1 MESLDETSKKLS
13 SKTGFLQHVFHF
25 EEDSKAD
32 ILNIIQYSILAIIPV
47 VILNKLSQKYVPE
60 ADEEKGSFELL
71 AEIIIQIMVL
81 FLGILLIHRIITYVP
96 TYSGA
101 KYPDFSVITIVLAVL
116 VITMSLQT
124 KLGEK
129 VSILVDRL
137 GELWNG
143 SSSSSEKD
151 EKRQKKKTN
160 SSGNVRVSQPIS
172 GQTAAPPVLM
182 TPNAA
187 ISQSLYTDS
196 TPIHQLPMS
205 QQTSQQTSS
214 QYTENFDN
222 FNNNQASLEPMA
234 ANESGGGAFGSAFG
248 GGF

>member
-1 MESLDETSKKLS
+1 
-13 SKTGFLQHVFHF
+13 
-25 EEDSKAD
+25 
-32 ILNIIQYSILAIIPV
+32 LAIVPV

-71 AEIIIQIMVL
+71 AEIIIQVIVL

-96 TYSGA
+96 TYSGV

-116 VITMSLQT
+116 VITLSLQT

-129 VSILVDRL
+129 VSILVDRVS
-137 GELWNG
+137 ELWNG
-143 SSSSSEKD
+143 TSSEKE
-151 EKRQKKKTN
+151 EKGQKGQKKKT
-160 SSGNVRVSQPIS
+160 SSGNVRVSQPIA
-172 GQTAAPPVLM
+172 GQAPPPVLM

-196 TPIHQLPMS
+196 TPIHQLP
-205 QQTSQQTSS
+205 TSQMTSQVTS
-214 QYTENFDN
+214 NYTENFDN
-222 FNNNQASLEPMA
+222 FNNQPSAYAQEPMA
-234 ANESGGGAFGSAFG
+234 ANEGGGAFGSAFG